1 MKMKKVVAVVMAL
14 ALALINPFTVSDAKA
29 ANYSAKKLEA
39 IAEDYDVQ
47 VVADEEKT
55 YSYDV
60 NGGAQEVGYLI
71 NTASPVDVDV
81 VITNSVGTELA
92 SKTYLSTDSNWLLD
106 EDGTYCC
113 PFVYYHK
120 TGGTYNIKF
129 KFKENTSF
137 NFVAYIDKP
146 DAKINL
152 TKATIT
158 AGFKRK
164 LSVTGGKVKTWKT
177 SDKNVAVVDKN
188 GNVTAKKVGN
198 CTITAELTSG
208 KKLTCKVSVKK
219 NAFYAKKGSN
229 SDGYPGVFYANP
241 YYAEY
246 NSKGDLVLK
255 VRIINN
261 TYQKIAKFKNIKI
274 QVKNPSGK
282 LIGTYSASS
291 KNVSI
296 PSYTCKDLTFVIKKA
311 NLKIKIKK
319 ADLRN
324 STVKVLNFDG
334 YYYRYY

>member
-137 NFVAYIDKP
+137 NFVAYIDKL

-177 SDKNVAVVDKN
+177 SNKNVAVVAST
-188 GNVTAKKVGN
+188 GVVTAKKPGT
-198 CTITAELTSG
+198 CTITATTADG
-208 KKLTCKVSVKK
+208 QKLTCKVTVRSNVYQSTKATNANCVYGKYSGAAYKAYYNK
-219 NAFYAKKGSN
+219 N
-229 SDGYPGVFYANP
+229 
-241 YYAEY
+241 
-246 NSKGDLVLK
+246 GDLVIKATVVNNYYYK
-255 VRIINN
+255 VSQLRNVKI
-261 TYQKIAKFKNIKI
+261 IAKNA
-274 QVKNPSGK
+274 SGK
-282 LIGTYSASS
+282 VIGTYSLGK

-296 PSYTCKDLTFVIKKA
+296 PVGTYKDFTFTIKKSK
-311 NLKIKIKK
+311 LKIKK

-324 STVKVLNFDG
+324 STVSFAG
-334 YYYRYY
+334 TCYYYY

>member
-14 ALALINPFTVSDAKA
+14 FLALVNPFTVNDAKA

-39 IAEDYDVQ
+39 IAEDYDFQ

-81 VITNSVGTELA
+81 VITNSVGTELT

-137 NFVAYIDKP
+137 KFVAYIDT
-146 DAKINL
+146 KINL

-177 SDKNVAVVDKN
+177 SNKNVAVVASN
-188 GNVTAKKVGN
+188 GVVTAKKPGK
-198 CTITAELTSG
+198 CTITATTTG
-208 KKLTCKVSVKK
+208 GQKLTCKVTVRSNVYQSTKATNANCVYGKYSGAAYKAYYNK
-219 NAFYAKKGSN
+219 N
-229 SDGYPGVFYANP
+229 
-241 YYAEY
+241 
-246 NSKGDLVLK
+246 GDLVVKATVVNNYYYK
-255 VRIINN
+255 VSQLRNV
-261 TYQKIAKFKNIKI
+261 KIVAKNA
-274 QVKNPSGK
+274 SGK
-282 LIGTYSASS
+282 VIGTY
-291 KNVSI
+291 
-296 PSYTCKDLTFVIKKA
+296 
-311 NLKIKIKK
+311 
-319 ADLRN
+319 
-324 STVKVLNFDG
+324 
-334 YYYRYY
+334 

>member
-1 MKMKKVVAVVMAL
+1 MKMKKVIAVVMAL
-14 ALALINPFTVSDAKA
+14 FLALVNPFTVNDAKA

-177 SDKNVAVVDKN
+177 SNKNVAVVAST
-188 GNVTAKKVGN
+188 GVVTAKKPGT
-198 CTITAELTSG
+198 CTITATTADG
-208 KKLTCKVSVKK
+208 QKLTCKVTVRSNVYQSTKATNANCVYGKYSGAAYKAYYNK
-219 NAFYAKKGSN
+219 N
-229 SDGYPGVFYANP
+229 
-241 YYAEY
+241 
-246 NSKGDLVLK
+246 GDLVIKATVVNNYYYK
-255 VRIINN
+255 VSQLRNVKI
-261 TYQKIAKFKNIKI
+261 IAKNA
-274 QVKNPSGK
+274 SGK
-282 LIGTYSASS
+282 VIGTYSLGK

-296 PSYTCKDLTFVIKKA
+296 PVGTYKDFTFTIKKSK
-311 NLKIKIKK
+311 LKIKK

-324 STVKVLNFDG
+324 STVSFAG
-334 YYYRYY
+334 TCYYYY

>member
-14 ALALINPFTVSDAKA
+14 FLALVNPFTVNDAKA

-106 EDGTYCC
+106 EDGTYYC

-137 NFVAYIDKP
+137 TFVAYIDKP

-177 SDKNVAVVDKN
+177 SDKNVAVVAST
-188 GNVTAKKVGN
+188 GVVTAKKPGT
-198 CTITAELTSG
+198 CTITATTADG
-208 KKLTCKVSVKK
+208 QKLTCKVTVRSNVYQSTKATNANCVYGKYSGAAYKAYYNK
-219 NAFYAKKGSN
+219 N
-229 SDGYPGVFYANP
+229 
-241 YYAEY
+241 
-246 NSKGDLVLK
+246 GDLVIKATVVNNYYYKVSQLRN
-255 VRIINN
+255 VRIV
-261 TYQKIAKFKNIKI
+261 AKNA
-274 QVKNPSGK
+274 SGK
-282 LIGTYSASS
+282 VIGTYSLSK

-296 PSYTCKDLTFVIKKA
+296 PVGTYKDFTFTIKKSK
-311 NLKIKIKK
+311 LKIKK

-324 STVKVLNFDG
+324 STVSFAG
-334 YYYRYY
+334 TCYYYY

>member
-14 ALALINPFTVSDAKA
+14 FLALVNPFTVNDAKA

-81 VITNSVGTELA
+81 VITNSVGTELT

-177 SDKNVAVVDKN
+177 SNKNVAVVASN
-188 GNVTAKKVGN
+188 GVVTAKKPGK
-198 CTITAELTSG
+198 CTITATTTG
-208 KKLTCKVSVKK
+208 GQKLTCKVTVRSNVYQSTKATNANCVYGKYSGAAYKAYYNK
-219 NAFYAKKGSN
+219 N
-229 SDGYPGVFYANP
+229 
-241 YYAEY
+241 
-246 NSKGDLVLK
+246 GDLVVKATVVNNYYYK
-255 VRIINN
+255 VSQLRNV
-261 TYQKIAKFKNIKI
+261 KIVAKNA
-274 QVKNPSGK
+274 SGK
-282 LIGTYSASS
+282 VIGTYSLSK

-296 PSYTCKDLTFVIKKA
+296 PVGTYKDFTFTIKKSK
-311 NLKIKIKK
+311 LKIKK

-324 STVKVLNFDG
+324 STVSFNG
-334 YYYRYY
+334 TCYYYY

>member
-29 ANYSAKKLEA
+29 ANYSAKEFKA

-177 SDKNVAVVDKN
+177 SDKNVAVVASN
-188 GNVTAKKVGN
+188 GVVTAKKPGK
-198 CTITAELTSG
+198 CTITATTTDG
-208 KKLTCKVSVKK
+208 QKLTCKVTVRSNVYQSTKATNANCVYGKYSGAAYKAYYNK
-219 NAFYAKKGSN
+219 N
-229 SDGYPGVFYANP
+229 
-241 YYAEY
+241 
-246 NSKGDLVLK
+246 GDLVIKATVVNNYYYKVSQLRN
-255 VRIINN
+255 VRIV
-261 TYQKIAKFKNIKI
+261 AKNA
-274 QVKNPSGK
+274 SGK
-282 LIGTYSASS
+282 VIGTYSLSK

-296 PSYTCKDLTFVIKKA
+296 PVGTYKDFTFTIKKSK
-311 NLKIKIKK
+311 LKIKK

-324 STVKVLNFDG
+324 STVSFAG
-334 YYYRYY
+334 TCYYYY

>member
-39 IAEDYDVQ
+39 IAEYYDVQ

-92 SKTYLSTDSNWLLD
+92 SKTYLSTDSNWLLY

-177 SDKNVAVVDKN
+177 SDKNVAVVASN
-188 GNVTAKKVGN
+188 GVVTAKKPGK
-198 CTITAELTSG
+198 CTITATTTDG
-208 KKLTCKVSVKK
+208 QKLTCKVTVRSNVYQSTKATNANCVYGKYSGAAYKAYYNK
-219 NAFYAKKGSN
+219 N
-229 SDGYPGVFYANP
+229 
-241 YYAEY
+241 
-246 NSKGDLVLK
+246 GDLVVKATVVNNYYYK
-255 VRIINN
+255 VSQLRNV
-261 TYQKIAKFKNIKI
+261 KIVAKNA
-274 QVKNPSGK
+274 SGK
-282 LIGTYSASS
+282 VIGTYSLSK

-296 PSYTCKDLTFVIKKA
+296 PVGTYKDFTFTIKKSK
-311 NLKIKIKK
+311 LKIKK

-324 STVKVLNFDG
+324 STVSFNG
-334 YYYRYY
+334 TCYYYY

>member
-14 ALALINPFTVSDAKA
+14 FLALVNPFTVNDAKA

-81 VITNSVGTELA
+81 VITNSVGTELT

-177 SDKNVAVVDKN
+177 SNKNVAVVAST
-188 GNVTAKKVGN
+188 GVVTAKKPGT
-198 CTITAELTSG
+198 CTITATTADG
-208 KKLTCKVSVKK
+208 QKLTCKVTVRSNVYQSTKATNANCVYGKYSGAAYKAYYNK
-219 NAFYAKKGSN
+219 N
-229 SDGYPGVFYANP
+229 
-241 YYAEY
+241 
-246 NSKGDLVLK
+246 GDLVIKATVVNNYYYK
-255 VRIINN
+255 VSQLRNV
-261 TYQKIAKFKNIKI
+261 KIVAKNA
-274 QVKNPSGK
+274 SGK
-282 LIGTYSASS
+282 VIGTYSLSK

-296 PSYTCKDLTFVIKKA
+296 PVGTYKDFTFTIKKSK
-311 NLKIKIKK
+311 LKIKK

-324 STVKVLNFDG
+324 STVSFNG
-334 YYYRYY
+334 TCYYYY

>member
-14 ALALINPFTVSDAKA
+14 FLALVNPFTVNDAKA

-137 NFVAYIDKP
+137 KFVAYIDT
-146 DAKINL
+146 KINL

-177 SDKNVAVVDKN
+177 SNKNVAVVAST
-188 GNVTAKKVGN
+188 GVVTAKKPGT
-198 CTITAELTSG
+198 CTITATTAG
-208 KKLTCKVSVKK
+208 GQKLTCKVTVRSNVYQSTKATNANCVYGKYSGAAYKAYYNK
-219 NAFYAKKGSN
+219 N
-229 SDGYPGVFYANP
+229 
-241 YYAEY
+241 
-246 NSKGDLVLK
+246 GDLVIKATVVNNYYYK
-255 VRIINN
+255 VSQLRNVKI
-261 TYQKIAKFKNIKI
+261 IAKNA
-274 QVKNPSGK
+274 SGK
-282 LIGTYSASS
+282 VIGTYSLSK

-296 PSYTCKDLTFVIKKA
+296 PVGTYKDFTFTIKKSK
-311 NLKIKIKK
+311 LKIKK

-324 STVKVLNFDG
+324 STVSFDG
-334 YYYRYY
+334 TCYYYY

>member
-39 IAEDYDVQ
+39 IAEYYDVQ

-92 SKTYLSTDSNWLLD
+92 SKTYLSTDSNWLLY

-137 NFVAYIDKP
+137 NFVAYIDN
-146 DAKINL
+146 AKINL

-177 SDKNVAVVDKN
+177 SNKNVAVVAS
-188 GNVTAKKVGN
+188 T
-198 CTITAELTSG
+198 
-208 KKLTCKVSVKK
+208 
-219 NAFYAKKGSN
+219 
-229 SDGYPGVFYANP
+229 GV
-241 YYAEY
+241 
-246 NSKGDLVLK
+246 
-255 VRIINN
+255 
-261 TYQKIAKFKNIKI
+261 
-274 QVKNPSGK
+274 
-282 LIGTYSASS
+282 
-291 KNVSI
+291 
-296 PSYTCKDLTFVIKKA
+296 
-311 NLKIKIKK
+311 
-319 ADLRN
+319 
-324 STVKVLNFDG
+324 
-334 YYYRYY
+334 

>member
-14 ALALINPFTVSDAKA
+14 FLALVNPFTVNDAKA

-39 IAEDYDVQ
+39 IAEYYDVQ

-137 NFVAYIDKP
+137 DFVAYIDKP

-177 SDKNVAVVDKN
+177 SDKNVAVVAST
-188 GNVTAKKVGN
+188 GVVTAKKPGT
-198 CTITAELTSG
+198 CTITATTADG
-208 KKLTCKVSVKK
+208 QKLTCKVTVRSNVYQSTKATNANCVYGKYSGAAYKAYYNK
-219 NAFYAKKGSN
+219 N
-229 SDGYPGVFYANP
+229 
-241 YYAEY
+241 
-246 NSKGDLVLK
+246 GDLVIKATVVNNYYYK
-255 VRIINN
+255 VSQLRNVKI
-261 TYQKIAKFKNIKI
+261 IAKNA
-274 QVKNPSGK
+274 SGK
-282 LIGTYSASS
+282 VIGTYSLGK

-296 PSYTCKDLTFVIKKA
+296 PVGTYKDFTFTIKKSK
-311 NLKIKIKK
+311 LKIKK

-324 STVKVLNFDG
+324 STVSFAG
-334 YYYRYY
+334 TCYYYY

>member
-137 NFVAYIDKP
+137 KFVAYIDT
-146 DAKINL
+146 KINL

-177 SDKNVAVVDKN
+177 SNKNVAVVASN
-188 GNVTAKKVGN
+188 GVVTAKKPGK
-198 CTITAELTSG
+198 CTITATTTDG
-208 KKLTCKVSVKK
+208 QKLTCKVTVRSNVYQSTKATNANCVYGKYSGAAYKAYYNK
-219 NAFYAKKGSN
+219 N
-229 SDGYPGVFYANP
+229 
-241 YYAEY
+241 
-246 NSKGDLVLK
+246 GDLVVKATVVNNYYYK
-255 VRIINN
+255 VSQLRNV
-261 TYQKIAKFKNIKI
+261 KIVAKNA
-274 QVKNPSGK
+274 SGK
-282 LIGTYSASS
+282 VIGTYSLSK

-296 PSYTCKDLTFVIKKA
+296 PVGTYKDFTFTIKKSK
-311 NLKIKIKK
+311 LKIKK

-324 STVKVLNFDG
+324 STVSFNG
-334 YYYRYY
+334 TCYYYY

>member
-1 MKMKKVVAVVMAL
+1 MKMKKIIAVVMAL
-14 ALALINPFTVSDAKA
+14 FLALVNPFTVNDAKA

-92 SKTYLSTDSNWLLD
+92 SKTYLSTDSNWLLY

-177 SDKNVAVVDKN
+177 SDKNVAVVAST
-188 GNVTAKKVGN
+188 GVVTAKKPGT
-198 CTITAELTSG
+198 CTITATTADG
-208 KKLTCKVSVKK
+208 QKLTCKVTVRSNVYQSTKATNANCVYGKYSGAAYKAYYNK
-219 NAFYAKKGSN
+219 N
-229 SDGYPGVFYANP
+229 
-241 YYAEY
+241 
-246 NSKGDLVLK
+246 GDLVIKATVVNNYYYKVSQLRN
-255 VRIINN
+255 VRIV
-261 TYQKIAKFKNIKI
+261 AKNA
-274 QVKNPSGK
+274 SGK
-282 LIGTYSASS
+282 VIGTYSLGK

-296 PSYTCKDLTFVIKKA
+296 PVGTYKDFTFTIKKSK
-311 NLKIKIKK
+311 LKIKK

-324 STVKVLNFDG
+324 STVSFAG
-334 YYYRYY
+334 TCYYYY

>member
-29 ANYSAKKLEA
+29 ANYSAKEFKA

-92 SKTYLSTDSNWLLD
+92 SKTYLSTDSNWLPG
-106 EDGTYCC
+106 EDGTYWCL
-113 PFVYYHK
+113 FDYYHK

-137 NFVAYIDKP
+137 NFVAYIDN
-146 DAKINL
+146 AKINL

-177 SDKNVAVVDKN
+177 SNKNVAVVAST
-188 GNVTAKKVGN
+188 GVVTAKKPGT
-198 CTITAELTSG
+198 CTITATTADG
-208 KKLTCKVSVKK
+208 QKLTCKVTVRSNVYQSTKATNANCVYGKYSGAAYKAYYNK
-219 NAFYAKKGSN
+219 N
-229 SDGYPGVFYANP
+229 
-241 YYAEY
+241 
-246 NSKGDLVLK
+246 GDLVIKATVVNNYYYKVSQLRN
-255 VRIINN
+255 VRIV
-261 TYQKIAKFKNIKI
+261 AKNA
-274 QVKNPSGK
+274 SGK
-282 LIGTYSASS
+282 VIGTYSLSK

-296 PSYTCKDLTFVIKKA
+296 PVGTYKDFTFTIKKSK
-311 NLKIKIKK
+311 LKIKK

-324 STVKVLNFDG
+324 STVSFDG
-334 YYYRYY
+334 TCYYYY